1 MAEESVDRRARRKFL
16 KLAALTGVA
25 AFAPRDAAA
34 EKSLPGDLPTMPV
47 TYKNQK
53 MEYLRVK
60 GHDIVDDKGVKVR
73 LRGTCPGGWMNM
85 EDFINGHPGAEHT
98 LRAQMNE
105 ILGISKA
112 HFFFERMLDYFFN
125 EDDVIFLRKAGVNV
139 VRFPLNYRHFED
151 DMAPSH
157 YKESG
162 FTRLDK
168 VLDLCEKHDLY
179 VILDLHSAQGWQ
191 NVHWHSDN
199 ASRIS
204 LLWRDALY
212 QDRYIGLWKEFAR
225 RYANRSVIAG
235 YDVLNEPCTNN
246 EMGDYP
252 WNVPPNYKPDW
263 NAMNTLYRRLV
274 TEIRK
279 IDSRHIIFLEGD
291 SYASLFSGLDKPFDD
306 NLAYSSHNYTV
317 PGFGPGQYPGTVHPR
332 TALGSGSEH
341 WDRQKQEQLFL
352 NAEGTRFTQ
361 GNHVPLWVGEFGSV
375 FNGPT
380 DEAGDRLRALD
391 DQLDIFEKYGVHWTT
406 WNYKDPGVMGMLT
419 LNPESP
425 YMTRI
430 GDLLRKKRALGT
442 DDWMRWLP
450 STPVKE
456 STVQLAEQI
465 RHVVDDP
472 QINPV
477 LNAKSMSQTLLCFYT
492 GTLMQPLYAS
502 LFKGLSETEMDHIL
516 SSFSAKQC
524 LPNEGLVSVLSKY
537 MTRPA

>member
-1 MAEESVDRRARRKFL
+1 MAKESVGSQPRREFL
-16 KLAALTGVA
+16 KLAAFTGA
-25 AFAPRDAAA
+25 AMLASNESAAA
-34 EKSLPGDLPTMPV
+34 RILPGAFPTSAV
-47 TYKNQK
+47 DHTQQK
-53 MEYLRVK
+53 MAFLRVK
-60 GHDIVDDKGVKVR
+60 GRDIVESNGRSVR

-98 LRAQMNE
+98 LRAQMAE
-105 ILGISKA
+105 ALGASKA
-112 HFFFERMLDYFFN
+112 QFFFDRMLDYFFN

-139 VRFPLNYRHFED
+139 VRIPLNYRHFED
-151 DMAPSH
+151 DMAPFK

-162 FTRLDK
+162 FARLDK
-168 VLDLCEKHDLY
+168 ILDLCEKHDLY

-204 LLWRDALY
+204 LLWRDASY
-212 QDRYIGLWKEFAR
+212 QDRYVGLWKEFAR

-252 WNVPPNYKPDW
+252 WNVAPNYKPNW
-263 NAMNTLYRRLV
+263 NAMNAVYRRVV

-291 SYASLFSGLDKPFDD
+291 YYASMFSGLEKPFDD

-317 PGFGPGQYPGTVHPR
+317 PGFGPGQYPGLIHPR
-332 TALGSGSEH
+332 TALGSGSQE
-341 WDRQKQEQLFL
+341 WDFKKQEQFFL
-352 NAEGTRFTQ
+352 DAEGTKFTRQ
-361 GNHVPLWVGEFGSV
+361 NDVPLWVGEFGSV
-375 FNGPT
+375 FNGPAG
-380 DEAGDRLRALD
+380 EAGDRLRALD
-391 DQLDIFEKYGVHWTT
+391 DQLSIFESNGAHWTT

-425 YMTRI
+425 YMQRI
-430 GDLLRKKRALGT
+430 GDILRKKRSLGT

-450 STPVKE
+450 ATPVKD
-456 STVQLAEQI
+456 STTRLAEQI
-465 RHVVDDP
+465 RQVVDDP
-472 QINPV
+472 QINPL

-492 GTLMQPLYAS
+492 GTLMQPMYAS
-502 LFKGLSETEMDHIL
+502 LFKGLSETELDHIL

-524 LPNEGLVSVLSKY
+524 VPNQSLVEVLSKH
-537 MTRPA
+537 MTKPA

>member
-1 MAEESVDRRARRKFL
+1 MTRGSIGSQPRREFL
-16 KLAALTGVA
+16 KLAALSGVA
-25 AFAPRDAAA
+25 VFATNQSVAGTIAPSDGQASAIEQR
-34 EKSLPGDLPTMPV
+34 E
-47 TYKNQK
+47 QK
-53 MEYLRVK
+53 MSFLRVK
-60 GHDIVDDKGVKVR
+60 GREIVDSGGKKIR

-98 LRAQMNE
+98 LRAQMAE
-105 ILGISKA
+105 ALGASKA
-112 HFFFERMLDYFFN
+112 QFFFDRMLDYFFN

-151 DMAPSH
+151 DMFPFQ

-162 FTRLDK
+162 FARLDK
-168 VLDLCEKHDLY
+168 ALDLCEKHDLY

-204 LLWRDALY
+204 LLWRDASY
-212 QDRYIGLWKEFAR
+212 QNRYVALWKEFAQ

-252 WNVPPNYKPDW
+252 WNVPPNYRPNW
-263 NAMNTLYRRLV
+263 NIMNAVYRRVV

-279 IDSRHIIFLEGD
+279 IDSRHILFLEGD
-291 SYASLFSGLDKPFDD
+291 SYASMFSGLDKPFDD

-317 PGFGPGQYPGTVHPR
+317 PGFGPGQYPGMIHPR
-332 TALGSGSEH
+332 TALGSRSEP
-341 WDRQKQEQLFL
+341 WDLKKQERLFL
-352 NAEGTRFTQ
+352 DAEGTRFTQ
-361 GNHVPLWVGEFGSV
+361 ENNVPLWVGEFGSV
-375 FNGPT
+375 FNGPA

-391 DQLDIFEKYGVHWTT
+391 DQLSIFEDHGAHWTT
-406 WNYKDPGVMGMLT
+406 WNYKDIGVMGMLT

-425 YMTRI
+425 YMERI
-430 GDLLRKKRALGT
+430 QEMLCKKRALGT

-450 STPVKE
+450 PTPVKE
-456 STVQLAEQI
+456 STAQLAEQI

-477 LNAKSMSQTLLCFYT
+477 LNAKSMSQTLLCFYA
-492 GTLMQPLYAS
+492 GTLMQPMYAN
-502 LFKGLSETEMDHIL
+502 LFKGLSEAELDHIL

-524 LPNEGLVSVLSKY
+524 IPNQDLVNVLGKY
-537 MTRPA
+537 TVKPA